1 MGIEIITNKKDNML
15 YLIVRKYK
23 TEYSEDYSVS
33 KWAKTIKEANQ
44 YLSALSLLES
54 DEDVMFFIVPAKE
67 NPALILTS
75 EKEVKK
81 ENGISEDMPFL

>member
-1 MGIEIITNKKDNML
+1 ML

-44 YLSALSLLES
+44 YLSALSLLE
-54 DEDVMFFIVPAKE
+54 DNEDVMFFIVPAKE

-81 ENGISEDMPFL
+81 ENGASEEILF

>member
-1 MGIEIITNKKDNML
+1 MI
-15 YLIVRKYK
+15 YLIVRKYQYK
-23 TEYSEDYSVS
+23 DTEPNYRIE

-44 YLSALSLLES
+44 FLSALSLL
-54 DEDVMFFIVPAKE
+54 DDDQWVMHFIVPAKE

-81 ENGISEDMPFL
+81 ENGISEEMPF